1 MGPSLRTWELA
12 AWCRSRRIDAADET
26 MLRVVFE
33 ERDNLRH
40 ALEDLLTDVDAAAV
54 WTGARPESARTAQT
68 RLEETA
74 P

>member
-1 MGPSLRTWELA
+1 
-12 AWCRSRRIDAADET
+12 